1 MDRKYNHKEGLSFDS
16 FFQKRVFYRFYFY
29 FFTGIIQLTTRKM
42 FIITFI
48 PIIMNST
55 IENRTYIWYNQNIL
69 YETMYMSLRFM
80 KKGK

>member
-1 MDRKYNHKEGLSFDS
+1 MIP
-16 FFQKRVFYRFYFY
+16 FF
-29 FFTGIIQLTTRKM
+29 
-42 FIITFI
+42 
-48 PIIMNST
+48 PIIENST

>member
-1 MDRKYNHKEGLSFDS
+1 I
-16 FFQKRVFYRFYFY
+16 YRLYFY
-29 FFTGIIQLTTRKM
+29 FFTRVIRLTTRKM

-55 IENRTYIWYNQNIL
+55 IENRTYIWYNRNII